1 MAEVD
6 PFAIV
11 QPKPEALAWLPFGAV
26 RPAGWLAAQM
36 RRDLEAGFV
45 GRLDQL
51 APALIQA
58 DDIYGRDR
66 LTRQAGRKDL
76 GVLAVEAEW
85 DVQFQWWN
93 SETQSNWWDGVVRSA
108 LLLEQPE
115 YLRQAAAYVDGKL
128 ATQDADGYLG
138 IYAPDLRFNFDG
150 ENGELWAQ
158 AALLRT
164 LLGYFEFTREAR
176 VLAAVERAVAVVMRA
191 YPLHASHPFTVRKS
205 FAGVGHGLVFTD
217 VLDRLRQLTGR
228 ADYARYALW
237 LYQEYSQSEQSQA
250 DIQYQHLIDPAYRFQ
265 AHGVHTYEHLRPLLA
280 AGYASGN
287 PALERALRGYLD
299 KLERCLTPSGGPIGD
314 EFIAGREADAAAT
327 GYEYCSIQELLD
339 SYTHLLQK
347 TGAAEWGDR
356 AEWLCFNAGQGAR
369 HPEAS
374 AIAYLKTDNSYA
386 MTGPRDPADPPLPEG
401 PQTRYK
407 YSPVHQDVAVC
418 CVPNAGRLLPTYVKA
433 MWLRTPAG
441 LAAAL
446 YGPGAV
452 EADVNGTAVRITAA
466 THYPLE
472 LAAELVIEAAAPVR
486 FELALRRPAWAEA
499 MTWSAPALEASAE
512 QAGWLRLTRRWVT
525 GDRVRVEFQAAP
537 VERAFGAAE
546 VFVSRGPL
554 VYALP
559 LAATETFGREY
570 ASDGFQDRYYHPDQ
584 VEGGRYELGAGRW
597 QVIPSVFSDAAPWR
611 TAPALAGELYD
622 PVAGQMVPAVLRPLG
637 DTVLRQ
643 VTFHRRRWT
652 GTSI

>member
-1 MAEVD
+1 MAEAD

-11 QPKPEALAWLPFGAV
+11 QPKPEALAWLPFGAA

-36 RRDLEAGFV
+36 RRDLEDGFV

-58 DDIYGRDR
+58 DDLYGRDR
-66 LTRQAGRKDL
+66 LTRHAGRKDL
-76 GVLAVEAEW
+76 GVLAVETEW

-108 LLLEQPE
+108 VLLGQPD
-115 YLRQAAAYVDGKL
+115 YRRKAAAYVDGKL

-158 AALLRT
+158 ATLLRT
-164 LLGYFEFTREAR
+164 LLGYSEFTREAR
-176 VLAAVERAVAVVMRA
+176 ILTAVERAVAVVMRA
-191 YPLHASHPFTVRKS
+191 YPLHASHPFSVRKS

-228 ADYARYALW
+228 AEYARYALW

-250 DIQYQHLIDPAYRFQ
+250 DIQYRHLIDPAYRFQ

-280 AGYASGN
+280 AVYASGN

-314 EFIAGREADAAAT
+314 EFIAGRDADAAAT

-347 TGAAEWGDR
+347 TGAAAWGDR

-369 HPEAS
+369 HPEVS
-374 AIAYLKTDNSYA
+374 AIAYLKTDNSYVMA
-386 MTGPRDPADPPLPEG
+386 GPRHPADPPLPEG

-418 CVPNAGRLLPTYVKA
+418 CVPNAGRLLPTYVRA

-446 YGPGAV
+446 YGPGEVRAV
-452 EADVNGTAVRITAA
+452 IDGVDVRIGAA
-466 THYPLE
+466 THYPFE
-472 LAAELVIEAAAPVR
+472 LSVEFVVEAAEPVR

-499 MTWSAPALEASAE
+499 VTWSAPAVDSSAE
-512 QAGWLRLTRRWVT
+512 AEGWLRLARRWAA

-537 VERAFGAAE
+537 VEHRFGPDE
-546 VFVSRGPL
+546 LFLSYGPL

-559 LAATETFGREY
+559 LAGRETLGRQY
-570 ASDGFQDRYYHPDQ
+570 APGGFQDRYYHPQ
-584 VEGGRYELGAGRW
+584 PTEARPYQFGGGHFQAVTGDFAEM
-597 QVIPSVFSDAAPWR
+597 APWR

-622 PVAGQMVPAVLRPLG
+622 PLAGQMVPAYLRPLG
-637 DTVLRQ
+637 DTLLRQ
-643 VTFHRRRWT
+643 MTFSRPR
-652 GTSI
+652 